1 MSNWGISKLGFK
13 AKSFLQIKNDLQ
25 TDFLRLID
33 PTLRFTPDTLTGVL
47 VGIMANQVREVW
59 EVLQGLYSSF
69 NPNYATGRELDALC
83 SLTGTIRKPPQASY
97 VMALVRLAPKTT
109 LAKGSVAGVKDN
121 KNAKFLTDHDVSNNS
136 DKEALIEVLMR
147 AQDFGEIHAP
157 ANTLNQIMTP
167 QTGWLGITN
176 PKDAILGCL
185 EESDDELRLRRL
197 QELRCIGSSSPD
209 AMYSHLMAING
220 VQAVY
225 LQDAAHAFT
234 AYVMGGSDEDICQ
247 TIFKHKPLGV
257 TTLGEVKQV
266 IKVNNNLY
274 YGINFSRPKIL
285 DLSLLISIKVRANL
299 DNVELN
305 NLKSEII
312 SYTQNNLK
320 LGDEPYLSKLY
331 PIFLEEPKVLDL
343 LNIKI
348 SPVLE
353 SVKPTELAVFSVDK
367 IVIEQVL

>member
-1 MSNWGISKLGFK
+1 MNNWGISKLGFK

-25 TDFLRLID
+25 ADFLKLID

-47 VGIMANQVREVW
+47 VGIMANQLREVW

-69 NPNYATGRELDALC
+69 NPNYAVGRELDALC
-83 SLTGTIRKPPQASY
+83 SLTGTIRKSAQLSY
-97 VMALVRLAPKTT
+97 VIALIKLAPKTSLT
-109 LAKGSVAGVKDN
+109 KGNVAAVKDN
-121 KNAKFLTDHDVSNNS
+121 KNAMFLTDHDVCNNS
-136 DKEALIEVLMR
+136 DKEVLREVLMK
-147 AQDFGEIHAP
+147 AQTPGPIHAL
-157 ANTLNQIMTP
+157 AKTLTHIMTP

-176 PKDAILGCL
+176 PKDAVLGCL

-197 QELRCIGSSSPD
+197 QELRCIGSSSYE
-209 AMYSHLMAING
+209 AMYSHLMSING

-225 LQDAAHAFT
+225 LEESSHAFT
-234 AYVMGGSDEDICQ
+234 AYVMGGSDDDICQ

-257 TTLGEVKQV
+257 FTVGEIKQT
-266 IKVNNNLY
+266 IKVNNNIN

-285 DLSLLISIKVRANL
+285 DLSLLISIKVKANL
-299 DNVELN
+299 DELELN
-305 NLKSEII
+305 NLKSAII
-312 SYTQNNLK
+312 NYTQSHLK
-320 LGDEPYLSKLY
+320 LGDEPYLSKIY

-348 SPVLE
+348 SPVLD
-353 SVKPTELAVFSVDK
+353 SVKSTELAIFTHDK